1 MRLAIAAVF
10 FCIAARVT
18 ADEPALKSFDERLDA
33 YVKLRKNAAEGIPAL
48 KKNATPAD
56 IQAHEVALAA
66 SIKKARAGAQPGE
79 ILGADVKALID
90 RALKGT
96 LKGTKNTKL
105 RASIKEGN
113 PKHELAAGEVQPVVA
128 VNAVYPT
135 NAPLSTVP
143 PSVLLSLPKLPK
155 DLEYRF
161 VGRTL
166 ILRDREAN
174 LIVDFIKEAAPP
186 A

>member
-66 SIKKARAGAQPGE
+66 SIKNWLRRTADCTLPSQSSPRSASRRNSATALSNARQGA
-79 ILGADVKALID
+79 
-90 RALKGT
+90 
-96 LKGTKNTKL
+96 
-105 RASIKEGN
+105 
-113 PKHELAAGEVQPVVA
+113 
-128 VNAVYPT
+128 
-135 NAPLSTVP
+135 
-143 PSVLLSLPKLPK
+143 PSVTARTPK
-155 DLEYRF
+155 YVR
-161 VGRTL
+161 
-166 ILRDREAN
+166 
-174 LIVDFIKEAAPP
+174 
-186 A
+186 